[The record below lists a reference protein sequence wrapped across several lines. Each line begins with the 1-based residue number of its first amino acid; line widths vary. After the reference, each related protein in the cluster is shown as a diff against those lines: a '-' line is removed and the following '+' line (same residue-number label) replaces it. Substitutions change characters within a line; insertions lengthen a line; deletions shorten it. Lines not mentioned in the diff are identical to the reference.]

1 MYYHYMELYVVSEF
15 GTIQV
20 LKILHGDRSEDLSI
34 LQRHE
39 AKVSLDLD
47 EVECALSDRGGVEGD
62 MQTYMALAMLGV
74 DDDVTSQG
82 STDLTL
88 SNMFLEHYLEDRFS
102 RSSSF

>member
-1 MYYHYMELYVVSEF
+1 MHEF
-15 GTIQV
+15 GIIQV

-39 AKVSLDLD
+39 VKVSLDLD
-47 EVECALSDRGGVEGD
+47 EVECTLSDKGGGGD

-74 DDDVTSQG
+74 DDDVTSSQG
-82 STDLTL
+82 STDLTH
-88 SNMFLEHYLEDRFS
+88 SNMFLEQYLEECFS

>member
-1 MYYHYMELYVVSEF
+1 MSEF

-20 LKILHGDRSEDLSI
+20 LKILHGDQNEDLSI

-47 EVECALSDRGGVEGD
+47 EVECTFSNKCVEGD

-82 STDLTL
+82 STDLTH
-88 SNMFLEHYLEDRFS
+88 SNMFLEQYLEDRFS